1 MKKNKKLKTRLT
13 IEKQLEQLYLSN
25 THQGERYEVLW
36 HAWCN
41 NKRWLV
47 QLLQTTLSSFPS
59 YSKHDESH
67 ASTVMINIEMIL
79 GDKRIR
85 ELSASDCFMLLHT
98 VYIHDIGMVITH
110 TDREQIVKND
120 KFLDMVDQ
128 LGQENDF
135 VFQKAV
141 KALKQTEYDYT
152 DLENREEKLKRL
164 YTDKLKVYYALLHLI
179 ANYRRT
185 EHSDFSED
193 RLTKWTLES
202 DKLGSGFSMAGIPQ
216 RFFLHIAKCAGLH
229 TQSFDKIMELPQ
241 EDNGYVGDY
250 VHPRFVAVLLQ
261 IGDILDMDNDRFHPL
276 TRECIGILP
285 ELSERHFEKHQSIRQ
300 LYIRP
305 DIISIAA
312 DCQSQEGLRLVR
324 KECDML
330 KSILQEAGYNWM
342 LICPR
347 KFSGALPTI
356 SSVKLSLNGVQIP
369 EELVTT
375 QFHISQKKA
384 FSILEG
390 SNVYKDRFVFLR
402 EFLQNA
408 IDASKMQYWRDYVR
422 TKAYSVDINM
432 LKNMGPDEMN
442 MCLSTETFPIEIEM
456 EVIKRDEDHKE
467 YKITSEDKENENK
480 NWEYGVKVKIRDFGT
495 GIDKQS
501 ILDIAKV
508 GNSRKRERYIIQE
521 MPEWLKPTA
530 EFGIGLQSA
539 FILTD
544 TFKCTTYLRSNEKY
558 EITFSSVKSTYYE
571 GYINVNPIQIN
582 DQSENEKREV
592 YGTCF
597 EIFVPEKKKM
607 SHELYPLA
615 WNRKDY
621 FDEDYESSR
630 SLRHAAELLTQMA
643 LYVDSQMGEQLFPVK
658 LKIVE
663 NENVDILLNETSKNR
678 LQNLNCDFNKM
689 KEKEKQL
696 LVESKSFFPENSDQI
711 QKFFEKREW
720 WDSGLSW
727 ILYQEKLE
735 KRKYEPDLEL
745 KYTDILIEKTEN
757 IVAMLDC
764 RDGCFYV
771 WEKSLCVLCTINMKN
786 FLQMEQRKKERSDNQ
801 CEKINSGVAI
811 YYKGILLEQIELPDL
826 GNEMIERIDI
836 NGKMSRECLNL
847 SRRGFTEKGRD
858 EFYEK
863 TYPKLIQSIHE
874 ILQVLNNHQAEKLY
888 NTIKDVL
895 DNRKKLLDM
904 ISHYEIDDNKN
915 FNEMVKHYIYYPSKV
930 DFEKKILNR
939 FKENIIS
946 LVMLAFFAQKESYIP
961 QIPRSYSAKS
971 QEGWKKLIKMICR
984 YADDIQKRAGK
995 ESILFHIEAFP
1006 TVSLM
1011 EHERIINS
1019 GNISK
1024 IINFSD
1030 IFSNENQYMIVSR
1043 RENEYAPWKQFLV
1056 SIWSEKD
1063 KKEVI
1068 SFIDKYKEYL
1078 ALGDGQQKEALYQTL
1093 QEMGKAALEI
1103 GMECGKNMV
1112 GENIQNSPDS
1122 YSQQYFLKWM
1132 AKYVPT
1138 IAMFASKDGN
1148 TRINIIHGQVFPYI
1162 FVNTH
1167 YKELVV
1173 KRVMEYAQ
1181 RYNMQRFSIPSWQN
1195 TDMLNCERLP
1205 YVQYFVKRGYAS
1217 GDSYKKVIFPFD
1229 GEALIHI
1236 QNALCSD
1243 NAIKRQEKLQKLFD
1257 LYDIRKWMKKLSEDD
1272 GKILEHYINEIGD
1285 LEKHEIREVYHS
1297 FQMHWK
1303 KGNIGTERTL
1313 NNVVHWYRYFVVE
1326 ALTNAYKQNRI
1337 VAIENFKVV
1346 KEYLEKGIVY
1356 ALIDVLMKAHYNESP
1371 SVLKKIS
1378 QDEGNMIAS
1387 CWHYILKRDYIKE
1400 FSQILEYKEWYLDNL
1415 EMEHSNIY
1423 KKNRRIVEYIAKV
1436 KGTAIKEDYLF
1447 QYWKTNIE
1455 DLLEVFTAIELG
1467 EYYEPDELIREVRY
1481 FRETLKE

>member
-1 MKKNKKLKTRLT
+1 MKKDREENTRLT
-13 IEKQLEQLYLSN
+13 IERHLEQLYLSN
-25 THQGERYEVLW
+25 MYQGERHEVLW

-41 NKRWLV
+41 NKRWLA

-67 ASTVMINIEMIL
+67 ASTVMTNIEMVL

-85 ELSASDCFMLLHT
+85 ELSASDCFIILHT

-110 TDREQIVKND
+110 TDREEIVKND
-120 KFLDMVDQ
+120 KFLDMVEQ

-141 KALKQTEYDYT
+141 KALRQTEYNYDS
-152 DLENREEKLKRL
+152 DNKEEILKQL

-185 EHSDFSED
+185 EHSNFSED

-202 DKLGSGFSMAGIPQ
+202 DKLGAGFSMAGIPQ
-216 RFFLHIAKCAGLH
+216 RIFLHIAKCAGLH
-229 TQSFDKIMELPQ
+229 TQPFDKIMELPQ

-250 VHPRFVAVLLQ
+250 IHPRFVAVLLQ

-276 TRECIGILP
+276 TKECIGILP

-312 DCQSQEGLRLVR
+312 DCQSQEALRLVR

-342 LICPR
+342 LICPK

-356 SSVKLSLNGVQIP
+356 NSVKLSLNGVRIP

-422 TKAYSVDINM
+422 TKAYFSDIKS
-432 LKNMGPDEMN
+432 LKNMGPNEMN
-442 MCLSTETFPIEIEM
+442 MLLSTDAFPIEIEM

-467 YKITSEDKENENK
+467 YRVTEDDKSSENK

-508 GNSRKRERYIIQE
+508 GNSRKRERYIIQD

-571 GYINVNPIQIN
+571 GYINVKPIQLD
-582 DQSENEKREV
+582 DQTNKAEKEV

-597 EIFVPEKKKM
+597 EVFIPEKKKM

-621 FDEDYESSR
+621 FDEDYEGSR
-630 SLRHAAELLTQMA
+630 SLRHASELLTQMA
-643 LYVDSQMGEQLFPVK
+643 LYIDSQMGEQLFPVK
-658 LKIVE
+658 LKIIE
-663 NENVDILLNETSKNR
+663 NKNVDILLNETSKNR
-678 LQNLNCDFNKM
+678 LQNLKCDFNNV
-689 KEKEKQL
+689 KEKELFEKL
-696 LVESKSFFPENSDQI
+696 KRIFPENINQI
-711 QKFFEKREW
+711 EKFFEKREW
-720 WDSGLSW
+720 VDSGLSW
-727 ILYQEKLE
+727 ILFQEKVE

-757 IVAMLDC
+757 IMAMLDC

-771 WEKSLCVLCTINMKN
+771 WEKELCVLCTINMKN
-786 FLQMEQRKKERSDNQ
+786 FLQMEQQKKERLDNQ
-801 CEKINSGVAI
+801 CEKVSYGVAI
-811 YYKGILLEQIELPDL
+811 YYKGIFLEQIQLPDM

-836 NGKMSRECLNL
+836 NGKMPRECINL
-847 SRRGFTEKGRD
+847 SRRGFTEKGRN

-863 TYPKLIQSIHE
+863 IYPKLLRSIHE
-874 ILQVLNNHQAEKLY
+874 ILRVLNKRQTDKLY
-888 NTIKDVL
+888 NTIESVL
-895 DNRKKLLDM
+895 DSRKELLEM
-904 ISHYEIDDNKN
+904 ISDYEIDNS
-915 FNEMVKHYIYYPSKV
+915 NEDLGELFKYYMFYTSKA
-930 DFEKKILNR
+930 DFEKKILNH

-946 LVMLAFFAQKESYIP
+946 LVMLAFFAQKENYIP
-961 QIPRSYSAKS
+961 KLPRGYVEKS
-971 QEGWKKLIKMICR
+971 QEGWKRLIRMICR
-984 YADDIQKRAGK
+984 YADDIQNRAGK

-1006 TVSLM
+1006 TVSLI
-1011 EHERIINS
+1011 EHERMINT
-1019 GNISK
+1019 GNTSR

-1030 IFSNENQYMIVSR
+1030 IFSAENQYMIVSR
-1043 RENEYAPWKQFLV
+1043 RENEYAPWIQFLV
-1056 SIWSEKD
+1056 SIWSEGD
-1063 KKEVI
+1063 KKENV
-1068 SFIDKYKEYL
+1068 SFIDQYKEYL
-1078 ALGDGQQKEALYQTL
+1078 ALGEGQQKEERYQIL
-1093 QEMGKAALEI
+1093 QDMGKAALEI
-1103 GMECGKNMV
+1103 GMECGKDMS
-1112 GENIQNSPDS
+1112 GKDIQNSPDN

-1181 RYNMQRFSIPSWQN
+1181 KYNMQRFSIPAWQN
-1195 TDMLNCERLP
+1195 TEMLSCEKLP

-1217 GDSYKKVIFPFD
+1217 RDSYKKIIFPFD
-1229 GEALIHI
+1229 GEALIQI
-1236 QNALCSD
+1236 QDEIWSD
-1243 NAIKRQEKLQKLFD
+1243 DAVKRKDELQNLFD
-1257 LYDIRKWMKKLSEDD
+1257 LYDIRKWMRKLSEDNGEVLKD
-1272 GKILEHYINEIGD
+1272 CMSTVSNVDNDKI
-1285 LEKHEIREVYHS
+1285 KEVYFL
-1297 FQMHWK
+1297 FQKNWK
-1303 KGNIGTERTL
+1303 DGNVGTERIL
-1313 NNVVHWYRYFVVE
+1313 NSVVHWYRYFVVE
-1326 ALTNAYKQNRI
+1326 MLIDAYKQNKI
-1337 VAIENFKVV
+1337 VSINNYKEIE
-1346 KEYLEKGIVY
+1346 EPLEKGIVY
-1356 ALIDVLMKAHYNESP
+1356 ALIDVLMKNYYDESP
-1371 SVLKKIS
+1371 SILKSIS
-1378 QDEGNMIAS
+1378 EDEGHMIAS
-1387 CWHYILKRDYIKE
+1387 CWHYILERDYIKE
-1400 FSQILEYKEWYLDNL
+1400 FSKILEYKEHYLNKLSD
-1415 EMEHSNIY
+1415 ESSDIY
-1423 KKNRRIVEYIAKV
+1423 QKNKRIVEYILQV
-1436 KGTAIKEDYLF
+1436 KGTVIKEEYLF
-1447 QYWKTNIE
+1447 QYWESNIE
-1455 DLLEVFTAIELG
+1455 DLLEVLIAIELG
-1467 EYYEPDELIREVRY
+1467 EFYEPDGLIREVRY
-1481 FRETLKE
+1481 FREKLKE